1 MPTTRSA
8 STAKASS
15 SRVDATLSE
24 VGELN
29 GNGGLEACPLV
40 RLDL

>member
-8 STAKASS
+8 SIAKPSS
-15 SRVDATLSE
+15 SRVDATISE

-29 GNGGLEACPLV
+29 GGLEAGAFDRV
-40 RLDL
+40 DL